1 MTTIV
6 VDASTALAWLL
17 PSQATKSSN
26 RLLQQADGF
35 DFIVP
40 HIFTWE
46 VANVLVVRARRQGSV
61 PAEALGQLDTLEID
75 LDPALDSH
83 EIRQLMEVS
92 LLAGISLFDA
102 AYLGLAV
109 EREAWLASRDV
120 PLLSAAIAAGVD
132 VLDLRD

>member
-1 MTTIV
+1 MTTV
-6 VDASTALAWLL
+6 VLDASAALAWLL
-17 PSQATKSSN
+17 PSQATASAS
-26 RLLQQADGF
+26 RLLELADGY
-35 DFIVP
+35 DFIAP
-40 HIFTWE
+40 DIFTWE
-46 VANVLVVRARRQGSV
+46 VANVLVTRGRRQGGV
-61 PAEALGQLDTLEID
+61 PGQALKLLDAVEIE
-75 LDPALDSH
+75 LDAALQSD

-92 LLAGISLFDA
+92 LVAGISLFDA